1 MHKIPF
7 PSQVIVTLQN
17 EESFSCPPGDFWEK
31 VKGEIKVF
39 FDRKLELDIWG
50 DLEANLL
57 DSVQWLPL
65 FKQEKLMVKIVGMME
80 DWVNGKFNFKV
91 FLSKRPE
98 VWPSCELDE
107 VSDDEKAPP
116 NVLFCME
123 ARVKII
129 TMDSLQKSSALLAG
143 NIKSSMF

>member
-1 MHKIPF
+1 MATTF
-7 PSQVIVTLQN
+7 QT
-17 EESFSCPPGDFWEK
+17 
-31 VKGEIKVF
+31 GEV
-39 FDRKLELDIWG
+39 DG
-50 DLEANLL
+50 EAYRH
-57 DSVQWLPL
+57 D
-65 FKQEKLMVKIVGMME
+65 G
-80 DWVNGKFNFKV
+80 V

-143 NIKSSMF
+143 NIQSSMF